1 MGGSRRRWSSSTGG
15 GLDALRTAFSAAN
28 LRAVM
33 NIVDRGRVVLARV
46 QAVVGEVAGA
56 GSGADILVRVADV
69 LHELPMTAR
78 LFVPGNILFRRPLAG
93 ETCTVVVPAD
103 VNSPGGPLAL
113 YGDAG
118 AEGSVPDWFTD
129 GSAAGLYSPETV
141 RVESKNGDAV
151 VEALASGKKVLLGAA
166 ATKGVMREGD
176 PLDCGT
182 IQFTFTPGSAAALVI
197 LYTPPAGMGAPQ
209 SLPSGSGTLTIVGK
223 NRTGSTTVKAKD

>member
-1 MGGSRRRWSSSTGG
+1 MAGTRRRWSSTTGG

-46 QAVVGEVAGA
+46 QAATGEVVDAVG
-56 GSGADILVRVADV
+56 GADILVRVVDV

-78 LFVPGNILFRRPLAG
+78 LFVPGNILFRRPTAG

-113 YGDAG
+113 YGDGG
-118 AEGSVPDWFTD
+118 ASGSVPDWFND

-166 ATKGVMREGD
+166 ATKGVNREGD
-176 PLDCGT
+176 PTDNGCLIFLPNVGT
-182 IQFTFTPGSAAALVI
+182 AAAQLQFFPPGAVVPPVV
-197 LYTPPAGMGAPQ
+197 PPAIRIN
-209 SLPSGSGTLTIVGK
+209 LSGKTG
-223 NRTGSTTVKAKD
+223 TGSTTVKAKD

>member
-1 MGGSRRRWSSSTGG
+1 MAGTRKRWSSSTGG

-33 NIVDRGRVVLARV
+33 NIVDRGRVVLARI
-46 QAVVGEVAGA
+46 QTTSGEVVDAVG
-56 GSGADILVRVADV
+56 GADVLVRVVDV
-69 LHELPMTAR
+69 LHELPMLAR
-78 LFVPGNILFRRPLAG
+78 LHVPMNILWRKPVAG

-103 VNSPGGPLAL
+103 ANSPGGPTAL

-118 AEGSVPDWFTD
+118 ASGSVPSWFTD
-129 GSAAGLYSPETV
+129 GTAAGLYAPETV

-182 IQFTFTPGSAAALVI
+182 IQFTFTPGSAAALAI
-197 LYTPPAGMGAPQ
+197 IYTPPAGMGSPQ
-209 SLPSGSGTLTIVGK
+209 SLPTGSGTITVVGK